1 MTIVTRNILPSI
13 LNAVILRPDWPTG
26 FWSHVIVFIVI
37 LFVFVIFMAMGF
49 IYFERRVISR
59 FQIRIGPNR
68 VGPFGLFQPVADVI
82 KILIKEDIV
91 PLNADKLIHLLAP
104 AVAIVP
110 AIMVFA
116 VIPFQNGAALA
127 NLNIGILYIVAISS
141 VSVVG
146 MVMAGWGSNNKYG
159 LVSAMRVIAQVVSYE
174 IPLALAV
181 IGVVLFAGTLSMN
194 GIVLAQNIPYILLQP
209 MGFLIYFLGSMAEIN
224 RTPFD
229 LLEAEGEIV
238 AGYNIEYSGFKFAL
252 FYLTEY
258 TEAIAVS
265 TIITT
270 LYLGGWRGPF
280 DSLPI
285 LPVIWCL
292 VKVFIV
298 FAVIIWVRAT
308 LPRLRI
314 DQVMGFAWK
323 CLLPLAFINLLI
335 TGAQVIFWPN
345 ISQWII
351 VGVNIV
357 LAGIL
362 ILLFSRFFRT
372 TGDKI
377 ET

>member
-1 MTIVTRNILPSI
+1 MSTVARNILPTI
-13 LNAVILRPDWPTG
+13 LNSGVLRPDWPAG
-26 FWSHVIVFIVI
+26 FWSHLIVFIVI
-37 LFVFVIFMAMGF
+37 LFLFVIFMAMGF

-91 PLNADKLIHLLAP
+91 PLSADKLIHLLAP
-104 AVAIVP
+104 VVAIVP

-141 VSVVG
+141 VSVIG

-174 IPLALAV
+174 IPLALAI

-209 MGFLIYFLGSMAEIN
+209 LGFLIYFLGSMAEIN

-270 LYLGGWRGPF
+270 LYLSGWRGPF

-285 LPVIWCL
+285 LPVIWFL
-292 VKVFIV
+292 IKVFAV

-323 CLLPLAFINLLI
+323 CLLPLALINLLI

-345 ISQWII
+345 VSQWVI
-351 VGVNIV
+351 VGANIII
-357 LAGIL
+357 AGIL

-377 ET
+377 EA

>member
-1 MTIVTRNILPSI
+1 MTSFSRNILPAFSSTV
-13 LNAVILRPDWPTG
+13 LAPDWPAG
-26 FWSHVIVFIVI
+26 FWSHLIIFIII
-37 LFVFVIFMAMGF
+37 LFVFIIFMAMGF

-68 VGPFGLFQPVADVI
+68 VGPFGLLQPVADVI

-91 PLNADKLIHLLAP
+91 PLNADKLIHLMAP
-104 AVAIVP
+104 VFAIVP
-110 AIMVFA
+110 ALMVFA
-116 VIPFQNGAALA
+116 VIPFDNGAALA
-127 NLNIGILYIVAISS
+127 NLNIGILYIVAVSS
-141 VSVVG
+141 VSIVG

-174 IPLALAV
+174 IPLALAI
-181 IGVVLFAGTLSMN
+181 IGVVVFAGTLSMN
-194 GIVLAQNIPYILLQP
+194 GIVQAQTIPYILLQP
-209 MGFLIYFLGSMAEIN
+209 LGFLIYFLGSMAEIN

-270 LYLGGWRGPF
+270 LYLGGWRGPSF
-280 DSLPI
+280 SLPVLPI
-285 LPVIWCL
+285 LWFL
-292 VKVFIV
+292 VKVFAV
-298 FAVIIWVRAT
+298 FTVIIWVRAT

-323 CLLPLAFINLLI
+323 CLLPLALINLLI
-335 TGAQVIFWPN
+335 TGAQVVFWPN
-345 ISQWII
+345 ISQWVI
-351 VGVNIV
+351 VGANIV
-357 LAGIL
+357 IAAVLIL
-362 ILLFSRFFRT
+362 IFSRFFRT
-372 TGDKI
+372 NGDKI
-377 ET
+377 EA

>member
-1 MTIVTRNILPSI
+1 MPIFARNILHG
-13 LNAVILRPDWPTG
+13 LNSTVLASDWPAG
-26 FWSHVIVFIVI
+26 LWSHLIIFIVL

-49 IYFERRVISR
+49 IYFERRFISR

-104 AVAIVP
+104 IFAIAP

-116 VIPFQNGAALA
+116 VIPFQNGAALV
-127 NLNIGILYIVAISS
+127 NLNIGILYIVAVSSISI
-141 VSVVG
+141 VG
-146 MVMAGWGSNNKYG
+146 MVMAGWSSNNKYA

-174 IPLALAV
+174 IPLALAI
-181 IGVVLFAGTLSMN
+181 IGVVLLAGTLSMN
-194 GIVLAQNIPYILLQP
+194 GIVQAQHIPYILLQP
-209 MGFLIYFLGSMAEIN
+209 LGFLIYFLGSMAEIN

-265 TIITT
+265 TIIAT
-270 LYLGGWRGPF
+270 LYLGGWKGPF
-280 DSLPI
+280 DT
-285 LPVIWCL
+285 LPVLPVLWFLI
-292 VKVFIV
+292 KVFAV

-323 CLLPLAFINLLI
+323 FLLPLSLINLLI
-335 TGAQVIFWPN
+335 TGAQVVFWPN
-345 ISQWII
+345 ISQWVI
-351 VGVNIV
+351 VGVNVV
-357 LAGIL
+357 LAAVL
-362 ILLFSRFFRT
+362 ILVFSRFFRT
-372 TGDKI
+372 SGDKI
-377 ET
+377 EA

>member
-1 MTIVTRNILPSI
+1 MPIFARNILHG
-13 LNAVILRPDWPTG
+13 LNSTVLASDWPAG
-26 FWSHVIVFIVI
+26 FWSHLIIFIVI

-49 IYFERRVISR
+49 IYFERRFISR

-104 AVAIVP
+104 IFAIAP

-116 VIPFQNGAALA
+116 VIPFQNGAALV
-127 NLNIGILYIVAISS
+127 NLNIGILYIVAVSSISI
-141 VSVVG
+141 VG
-146 MVMAGWGSNNKYG
+146 MVMAGWSSNNKYA

-174 IPLALAV
+174 IPLALAI

-194 GIVLAQNIPYILLQP
+194 GIVQAQHIPYILLQP
-209 MGFLIYFLGSMAEIN
+209 LGFLIYFLGSMAEIN

-270 LYLGGWRGPF
+270 LYLGGWKGPF
-280 DSLPI
+280 DT
-285 LPVIWCL
+285 LPVLPVLWFLI
-292 VKVFIV
+292 KVFAV

-323 CLLPLAFINLLI
+323 FLLPLSLINLLI
-335 TGAQVIFWPN
+335 TGAQVVFWPN
-345 ISQWII
+345 ISQWVI
-351 VGVNIV
+351 VGVNVV
-357 LAGIL
+357 LAAVL
-362 ILLFSRFFRT
+362 ILVFSRFFRT
-372 TGDKI
+372 SGDKI
-377 ET
+377 EA

>member
-1 MTIVTRNILPSI
+1 MTSFSRNILPAFSSTV
-13 LNAVILRPDWPTG
+13 LAPDWPAG
-26 FWSHVIVFIVI
+26 FWSHLIIFIII
-37 LFVFVIFMAMGF
+37 LFVFIIFMAMGF

-68 VGPFGLFQPVADVI
+68 VGPFGLLQPVADVI

-91 PLNADKLIHLLAP
+91 PLNADKLIHLMAP
-104 AVAIVP
+104 VFAIVP

-116 VIPFQNGAALA
+116 VIPFDNGAALA
-127 NLNIGILYIVAISS
+127 NLNIGILYIVAVSS
-141 VSVVG
+141 VSIVG

-174 IPLALAV
+174 IPLALAI
-181 IGVVLFAGTLSMN
+181 IGVVVFAGTLSMN
-194 GIVLAQNIPYILLQP
+194 GIVQAQTIPYILLQP
-209 MGFLIYFLGSMAEIN
+209 LGFLIYFLGSMAEIN

-270 LYLGGWRGPF
+270 LYLGGWRGPSF
-280 DSLPI
+280 SLPVLPI
-285 LPVIWCL
+285 LWFL
-292 VKVFIV
+292 VKVFAV
-298 FAVIIWVRAT
+298 FTVIIWVRAT

-323 CLLPLAFINLLI
+323 CLLPLALINLLI
-335 TGAQVIFWPN
+335 TGAQVVFWPN
-345 ISQWII
+345 ISQWVI
-351 VGVNIV
+351 VGANIV
-357 LAGIL
+357 IAAVLIL
-362 ILLFSRFFRT
+362 IFSRFFRT
-372 TGDKI
+372 NGDKI
-377 ET
+377 EA

>member
-1 MTIVTRNILPSI
+1 MIIFV
-13 LNAVILRPDWPTG
+13 
-26 FWSHVIVFIVI
+26 VI
-37 LFVFVIFMAMGF
+37 LFLFVIFMAMGF

-104 AVAIVP
+104 VAAIVP

-146 MVMAGWGSNNKYG
+146 MVMAGWGSNNKYA

-174 IPLALAV
+174 IPLALAI
-181 IGVVLFAGTLSMN
+181 IGVILFAGTLSMN
-194 GIVLAQNIPYILLQP
+194 GIVLAQKIPYILLQP
-209 MGFLIYFLGSMAEIN
+209 LGFLIYFLGSMAEIN

-270 LYLGGWRGPF
+270 LYLSGWRGPF
-280 DSLPI
+280 DSLPV
-285 LPVIWCL
+285 LPVIWFL
-292 VKVFIV
+292 IKV
-298 FAVIIWVRAT
+298 FAVFALIIWVRAT

-323 CLLPLAFINLLI
+323 CLLPLALINLLI
-335 TGAQVIFWPN
+335 TGAQVVFWPN
-345 ISQWII
+345 VSQWVF

-357 LAGIL
+357 LAGLL
-362 ILLFSRFFRT
+362 IILFSRFFRT

-377 ET
+377 EA

>member
-1 MTIVTRNILPSI
+1 MTSFSRNILPAFSSTV
-13 LNAVILRPDWPTG
+13 LAPDWPAG
-26 FWSHVIVFIVI
+26 FWSHLIIFIII
-37 LFVFVIFMAMGF
+37 LFVFIIFMAMGF

-68 VGPFGLFQPVADVI
+68 VGPFGLLQPVADVI

-91 PLNADKLIHLLAP
+91 PLNADKLIHLMAP
-104 AVAIVP
+104 VFSIVP

-116 VIPFQNGAALA
+116 VIPFDNGAALV
-127 NLNIGILYIVAISS
+127 NLNIGILYIVAVSS
-141 VSVVG
+141 VSIVG

-174 IPLALAV
+174 IPLALAI
-181 IGVVLFAGTLSMN
+181 IGVVVFAGTLSMN
-194 GIVLAQNIPYILLQP
+194 GIVQAQTIPYILLQP
-209 MGFLIYFLGSMAEIN
+209 LGFLIYFLGSMAEIN

-270 LYLGGWRGPF
+270 LYLGGWRGPSF
-280 DSLPI
+280 SLPVLPI
-285 LPVIWCL
+285 LWFL
-292 VKVFIV
+292 VKVFAV
-298 FAVIIWVRAT
+298 FTVIIWVRAT

-323 CLLPLAFINLLI
+323 CLLPLALINLLI
-335 TGAQVIFWPN
+335 TGAQVVFWPN
-345 ISQWII
+345 ISQWVI
-351 VGVNIV
+351 VGANIV
-357 LAGIL
+357 IAAVLIL
-362 ILLFSRFFRT
+362 IFSRFFRT
-372 TGDKI
+372 NGDKI
-377 ET
+377 EA